1 MAMHGT
7 AIAAAQA
14 SRPRTRDALSKGSFM
29 PGLGRM
35 RIRAWW
41 VDAIVYSSM

>member
-7 AIAAAQA
+7 AITAAQA
-14 SRPRTRDALSKGSFM
+14 SRLRMKGTRTESSFM
-29 PGLGRM
+29 PALGRM

-41 VDAIVYSSM
+41 VDAIVYWSM